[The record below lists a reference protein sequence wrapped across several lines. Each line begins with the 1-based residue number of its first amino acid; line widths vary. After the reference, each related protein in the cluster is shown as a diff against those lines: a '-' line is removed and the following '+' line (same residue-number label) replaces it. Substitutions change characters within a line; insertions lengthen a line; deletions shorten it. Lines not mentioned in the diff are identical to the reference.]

1 LNYFSTIFG
10 LITAADPGTENGGL
24 FLAHYFVLRLM
35 LGMPMDP
42 TAIDTYYSKMYN
54 AYVAPG
60 LYRRSKNHTDR
71 TVSHDEITGFMVG
84 SEILRSYHRD
94 TIWKHLIS
102 NHMSYNATGTF
113 KAYNP
118 ADYYPWAL
126 IAGSSLAPIY
136 APFYFAN
143 LMISSNKPKEETS
156 SKLIYLTELYVI
168 KDKSAYANFLWKYFS
183 WRMEKMYGKGWV
195 GELYAI
201 YFKNEHEDFPLRKLS
216 REVAL

>member
-1 LNYFSTIFG
+1 
-10 LITAADPGTENGGL
+10 
-24 FLAHYFVLRLM
+24 M
-35 LGMPMDP
+35 LGHQLTPQD
-42 TAIDTYYSKMYN
+42 IDIYYQKMHQ

-60 LYRRSKNHTDR
+60 LYLRSKNHTER

-84 SEILRSYHRD
+84 SEVIKTYHRK

-102 NHMSYNATGTF
+102 NHMTYNATGTV

-126 IAGSSLAPIY
+126 MADSALAPIY

-143 LMISSNKPKEETS
+143 LMISSNKAKEDAS

-168 KDKSAYANFLWKYFS
+168 KDKSSYANFLWKYFS
-183 WRMEKMYGKGWV
+183 WRMEKMYGKGWI

-201 YFKNEHEDFPLRKLS
+201 YFKNEEEDFPLRKLS
-216 REVAL
+216 KEVTL